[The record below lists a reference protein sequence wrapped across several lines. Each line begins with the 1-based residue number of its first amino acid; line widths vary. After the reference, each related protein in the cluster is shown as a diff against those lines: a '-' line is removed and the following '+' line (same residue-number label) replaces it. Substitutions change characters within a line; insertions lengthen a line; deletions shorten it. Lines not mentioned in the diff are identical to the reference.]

1 MEALITFIMQTRAST
16 DTYTWTKMCPSNKIC
31 PIYQKY
37 IIIMKQWAPSVRGL
51 SWISVISL

>member
-1 MEALITFIMQTRAST
+1 MEALITFIVQTRAST

-37 IIIMKQWAPSVRGL
+37 IIIMKQLMGVIS
-51 SWISVISL
+51 SWIIMD